1 MRRWPYV
8 LVEVVNVL
16 LTLGFLIYLGCTLRH
31 ALAEAGWRM
40 SACFRGNPR
49 LVLEWAAGLA
59 MGAGGRW
66 LSCHMPQHVQLICLS
81 CSAVQQLS
89 ASAGWILSAAYAGLI
104 SLQLHPQV
112 DYSAYDA
119 QASTPA
125 RYFLLLRS
133 NRTAATAAAAAA
145 SSQGGPAAAPG
156 SLDYAKALSAEPGG
170 PWKWPLPVNPSGTSP
185 GLVCTTFSLA

>member
-1 MRRWPYV
+1 MRRWPYI
-8 LVEVVNVL
+8 LVDVVKAL
-16 LTLGFLIYLGCTLRH
+16 LTLGFLMYLGCTMRH
-31 ALAEAGWRM
+31 ALAEASWQR
-40 SACFRGNPR
+40 SRCHKNPR

-66 LSCHMPQHVQLICLS
+66 LCCHMAQLVQGIRLS
-81 CSAVQQLS
+81 CSAVPHLS
-89 ASAGWILSAAYAGLI
+89 ASAGWILSAVYVGLI
-104 SLQLHPQV
+104 SSQLHPQA

-133 NRTAATAAAAAA
+133 NLTAAMAAGAAA
-145 SSQGGPAAAPG
+145 SSQAGPAAAPG

-170 PWKWPLPVNPSGTSP
+170 PGRWPLPANPSGTCP
-185 GLVCTTFSLA
+185 GSACTTGSLV

>member
-1 MRRWPYV
+1 MRRWPYI
-8 LVEVVNVL
+8 LVDAVKAV
-16 LTLGFLIYLGCTLRH
+16 LTLGFLIYLGYTTRH
-31 ALAEAGWRM
+31 ALAETSWQR
-40 SACFRGNPR
+40 SPCFHRHPR

-66 LSCHMPQHVQLICLS
+66 LCSHMPQLVQVMCLS

-89 ASAGWILSAAYAGLI
+89 ASAGWILSAVYVGLF

-112 DYSAYDA
+112 DYTAYDA

-133 NRTAATAAAAAA
+133 NLTAAVATGAAA
-145 SSQGGPAAAPG
+145 SSQAGPAAAPG
-156 SLDYAKALSAEPGG
+156 SPDYATALSAEPGG
-170 PWKWPLPVNPSGTSP
+170 PWRWPLPANPSGTSP
-185 GLVCTTFSLA
+185 GLACTACSLV